1 MQQADGGSPRV
12 GPGVLVTDQSVAAGG
27 VAPVREGMLRAAVP
41 ALLRSSRPLP
51 LILQAAAPVAVS
63 AIVSY
68 AAFDIAVARAF
79 KAQVSGTFAEVAR
92 GFSDLGVGT
101 GYIVAAVVVL
111 LATTLLRRH
120 AFLAYFD
127 EPLCRLR
134 RFALLFLAAL
144 AASGAVVNS
153 VKLLAGRHR
162 PRDLFAAGDYGF
174 DPLSFHH
181 GLDSFPSGHS
191 QTIFVVAMVLA
202 YAMPKR
208 WRSLALLA
216 TVVAAT
222 RVVMTNHYLSDVLI
236 GSYVGIAAVLL
247 LAPRLLRKEDSALL
261 G

>member
-1 MQQADGGSPRV
+1 
-12 GPGVLVTDQSVAAGG
+12 VTDQSAVAGG
-27 VAPVREGMLRAAVP
+27 LAPVRVGLLRAAFP
-41 ALLRSSRPLP
+41 ARLRVTKPIP
-51 LILQAAAPVAVS
+51 LILQAAVPVAVS

-68 AAFDIAVARAF
+68 AAFDILVARMF
-79 KAQVSGTFAEVAR
+79 KANVSGIFAEVAR
-92 GFSDLGVGT
+92 GLSDLGVGT
-101 GYIVAAVVVL
+101 GYVVAAVVLL

-127 EPLCRLR
+127 DPLCRAR
-134 RFALLFLAAL
+134 RFALLLLAAL

-174 DPLSFHH
+174 DPLGFHH

-208 WRSLALLA
+208 WRSFALAA
-216 TVVAAT
+216 AAVAAT
-222 RVVMTNHYLSDVLI
+222 RVVMTNHYLSDVLV

-247 LAPRLLRKEDSALL
+247 LAPRLLRKDDSALL